1 MRGSAAAKNNIA
13 NICVTNDVYISTAI
27 AISPRCTKLY
37 ISPRWQ
43 TPTEESVKIILTFSR
58 CTKLYILPK
67 CTILYILKKE
77 GLLAPAIV
85 IETVEL
91 SFLPTIATPHSRT
104 TTHNHHPT
112 ISISSLTT
120 HPPKPATTH
129 HNDPPHTR
137 QITHS
142 TISPN
147 YQPHPHLATR
157 MMTASQTSMRRG
169 RQG

>member
-1 MRGSAAAKNNIA
+1 MYKIVHLSKMADPFVG
-13 NICVTNDVYISTAI
+13 IC
-27 AISPRCTKLY
+27 
-37 ISPRWQ
+37 
-43 TPTEESVKIILTFSR
+43 KIYTDIF
-58 CTKLYILPK
+58 KMYKIVEYILPK

-91 SFLPTIATPHSRT
+91 SFLPTIATPHPPT